1 MYNLTAAPPHIDV
14 YICLPLSIRF
24 PDLGPCHPGPFSKAL
39 ELFILF
45 PSRWHFARD
54 SSQKCTEPRAVRT
67 GWPEGLSPGR
77 AAGEGEQSLK
87 WGMVGPHLG
96 RGQQGP
102 ARLGA
107 SGGFPAS
114 GRRLQVISLWVKRWR
129 VHLFPRRNGNDH
141 AAIPWLLGT
150 QGPRAGRSSHPLS
163 WGLDLQHKP
172 QTTAHPNPP
181 QWVRDTP

>member
-1 MYNLTAAPPHIDV
+1 MYNLTAAPPYIDV
-14 YICLPLSIRF
+14 CICLPLSIQF

-45 PSRWHFARD
+45 PSRWHFARK
-54 SSQKCTEPRAVRT
+54 QFTETRAVGM
-67 GWPEGLSPGR
+67 GWLEGLSPGR

-87 WGMVGPHLG
+87 RGMVGPHSG
-96 RGQQGP
+96 RGQQG

-107 SGGFPAS
+107 SGGLPAS
-114 GRRLQVISLWVKRWR
+114 GRCLQVISLWVKRWR
-129 VHLFPRRNGNDH
+129 VHLFLRRNGNDH
-141 AAIPWLLGT
+141 AAILWLLGT
-150 QGPRAGRSSHPLS
+150 QGPRAGRPLQPLS
-163 WGLDLQHKP
+163 WRLDLQHKP